1 MRRRQKNIYSLLDRI
16 GLELTGVAQRE
27 GINRN
32 EGRKSPK
39 GREKEAT
46 EGVAPEG
53 AKRIEPEV
61 QLEDKKDNS
70 GGMTSSDFTDREVCP
85 QCEKTEL
92 VRVRRKRWMRLFPG
106 SEHYRCLECE
116 ARFFWVWRLEIE
128 LPKEK
133 D

>member
-1 MRRRQKNIYSLLDRI
+1 MGLTDEAQK
-16 GLELTGVAQRE
+16 E

-39 GREKEAT
+39 GRKEEAT

-53 AKRIEPEV
+53 VKRIEPEV
-61 QLEDKKDNS
+61 QLEDKLDNCGS
-70 GGMTSSDFTDREVCP
+70 RTSADFIDREVCP

-128 LPKEK
+128 LPKGK

>member
-16 GLELTGVAQRE
+16 GMELTGVAQRE

-70 GGMTSSDFTDREVCP
+70 GGMTSSDFTDRGAGRG
-85 QCEKTEL
+85 QL
-92 VRVRRKRWMRLFPG
+92 V
-106 SEHYRCLECE
+106 E
-116 ARFFWVWRLEIE
+116 EIE
-128 LPKEK
+128 DLPSGQLLMRVFFNKAVHAREITAIS
-133 D
+133 DFQHGVQR

>member
-1 MRRRQKNIYSLLDRI
+1 MEITD
-16 GLELTGVAQRE
+16 EAQRE
-27 GINRN
+27 GITPN

-39 GREKEAT
+39 GGKEGVT
-46 EGVAPEG
+46 KGVAPEG

-61 QLEDKKDNS
+61 QLEDQPDDPIIRAS
-70 GGMTSSDFTDREVCP
+70 ADFTDRGVCP
-85 QCEKTEL
+85 ECEKREL

-116 ARFFWVWRLEIE
+116 ARFLWFWRLRID
-128 LPKEK
+128 LPKGK